1 MAITDKQREFRLSG
15 IGGSDAGAILRVSPF
30 QEPYTLYLEKI
41 GELEP
46 EDISGQPQ
54 IRWGHLLEEPVA
66 QAYVEKTGRKVQ
78 RDNRSYRHKDHPF
91 MIAHLDRKVVGE
103 KRGLECKTS
112 AFGIGWGL
120 SGTNEIPPYVYAQVQ
135 HYVKVREFDQWD
147 VACLVGGNDL
157 RIYEIGRDDEFIA
170 RLIEAE
176 EEFWDRVEAR
186 VPPQP
191 TWEHS
196 ELIKTLQRMYPGT
209 NGSVV
214 ELPEVAQ
221 KYLDVMNDA
230 KEVVKTYSAVAEG
243 CKARIQMLMGEASV
257 ALMPDGS
264 CFTRK
269 EVARKGYTV
278 ADTTYM
284 TFSHTTR
291 VPKIAQE
298 AIDSGDVQP
307 VGNLLVG
314 SVASEEV
321 SNG

>member
-54 IRWGHLLEEPVA
+54 VRWGHLLEEPVA

-78 RDNRSYRHKDHPF
+78 RDNRSYRHKQHSF

-112 AFGIGWGL
+112 AFGVGWGQA
-120 SGTNEIPPYVYAQVQ
+120 GTNEIPPYVYAQVQ
-135 HYVKVREFDQWD
+135 HYLKVREFDQWD

-170 RLIEAE
+170 RLVEAE

-196 ELIKTLQRMYPGT
+196 ELIATLQRMFPGT

-214 ELPEVAQ
+214 QLPEVAQ
-221 KYLDVMNDA
+221 KYFDVMEDA
-230 KEVVKTYSAVAEG
+230 KNVVKTYSTVIDG

-257 ALMPDGS
+257 ALLPDGS

-269 EVARKGYTV
+269 EVKRKGYTV
-278 ADTTYM
+278 DEATYLNF
-284 TFSHTTR
+284 THTKR
-291 VPKIAQE
+291 VPKVAQD
-298 AIDSGDVQP
+298 AIDSGDVEP
-307 VGNLLVG
+307 VGPSLLDQPE
-314 SVASEEV
+314 ASNE
-321 SNG
+321 